1 MNRDIALVL
10 SSGGA
15 RGIAHIGVIEELEK
29 AGFQITSIAGTSMG
43 SVIGGMYTLGK
54 LEAYRDWLLNM
65 TKIDVIKFLDL
76 TLGHGGLVKGEKIVQ
91 VMAGFIGDALIEELP
106 IPYTAVA
113 VDLTKHKEVWFSEG
127 SLMKAIRA
135 SISIPTVF
143 LPVTYNHSC
152 LVDGGVL
159 NPLPLDAVARKKGDL
174 LVSVNVNSPSSEG
187 YILPAAGN
195 VKHESG
201 YRTARENL
209 NKRWSELVNRGRK
222 SAKPKEMGLFD
233 LVSESIN
240 LMQHRLAMY
249 SIENHQPDIVI
260 NLPHRIANVFD
271 FYKAEP
277 LIEAGRVACRKA
289 LDVYES
295 NVESQESE
303 VVK

>member
-29 AGFQITSIAGTSMG
+29 AGYKITSVAGTSMG
-43 SVIGGMYTLGK
+43 SVIGGVYSLGRMN
-54 LEAYRDWLLNM
+54 EYRDWLLNM
-65 TKIDVIKFLDL
+65 TKIDIIKFLDL

-91 VMAGFIGDALIEELP
+91 VMAEFIGDALIEDLP

-113 VDLTKHKEVWFSEG
+113 VDLTRHREVWFSEG

-143 LPVTYNHSC
+143 LPVTHNHSY

-159 NPLPLDAVARKKGDL
+159 NPLPLDAVARKSGDL
-174 LVSVNVNSPSSEG
+174 LVSVNVNSPSAEG
-187 YILPAAGN
+187 YVMPESGN
-195 VKHESG
+195 PKHESG
-201 YRTARENL
+201 YKTARENL
-209 NKRWSELVNRGRK
+209 NRRWSELVNRGRK
-222 SAKPKEMGLFD
+222 TAKTKEMGLFD

-240 LMQHRLAMY
+240 LMQHRLTMY
-249 SIENHQPDIVI
+249 SMENHQPDIVI
-260 NLPHRIANVFD
+260 NLPYRIANVFD

-277 LIEAGRVACRKA
+277 LIEAGRQACRKA
-289 LDVYES
+289 LELYES
-295 NVESQESE
+295 NVVSEKSE
-303 VVK
+303 VVN